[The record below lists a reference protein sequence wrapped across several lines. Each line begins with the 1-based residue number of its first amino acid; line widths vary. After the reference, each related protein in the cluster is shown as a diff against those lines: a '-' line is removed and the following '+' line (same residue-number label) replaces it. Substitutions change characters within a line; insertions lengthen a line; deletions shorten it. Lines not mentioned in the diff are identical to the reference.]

1 MKHPC
6 QLIKRCCV
14 SHWVAAKPYLSGVLN
29 WNCDFFCLK
38 LSEDNAVKVTDVGA
52 SKEAVDI
59 TGTLAGSPA
68 YIAPEVFKSQ
78 LYNSK
83 ADIYSLGIMLWEIW
97 YGERAFA
104 RTESVSLEDFFTM
117 VDNGGRP
124 EHVKGCRE
132 PTHAWGNLMK
142 ECWRK
147 ELKDRPSANEC
158 HKRITAE
165 LVSLWSI

>member
-1 MKHPC
+1 M
-6 QLIKRCCV
+6 
-14 SHWVAAKPYLSGVLN
+14 
-29 WNCDFFCLK
+29 K

-97 YGERAFA
+97 YGGRAFA

-142 ECWRK
+142 ECWQK
-147 ELKDRPSANEC
+147 KHKVRPSANEC

-165 LVSLWSI
+165 LVSS

>member
-68 YIAPEVFKSQ
+68 YMAPEVFKSQ
-78 LYNSK
+78 VYNSK

-142 ECWRK
+142 ECWQQNY
-147 ELKDRPSANEC
+147 KDRPSANEC
-158 HKRITAE
+158 HQRITAE
-165 LVSLWSI
+165 LVRVS